1 MEELNHENNTKTEKK
16 FNSSHWKKGK
26 PSPNPKGAPIKELRL
41 STLIDKALNEMASI
55 DVSTREGYEQIVSF
69 RQVLAKKLVRQAVE
83 NEQDLPYI
91 KEILDRTEGKAPQ
104 TTDITSNGET
114 LGMVIYKPQQ
124 LTDPDEAI

>member
-1 MEELNHENNTKTEKK
+1 MKIIDNENITKTEKK
-16 FNSSHWKKGK
+16 PNPSHWQKGK
-26 PSPNPKGAPIKELRL
+26 PSPNPKGAPIKEMRL
-41 STLIDKALNEMASI
+41 STLIDKALNEMASV

-83 NEQDLPYI
+83 NKDDLPYI